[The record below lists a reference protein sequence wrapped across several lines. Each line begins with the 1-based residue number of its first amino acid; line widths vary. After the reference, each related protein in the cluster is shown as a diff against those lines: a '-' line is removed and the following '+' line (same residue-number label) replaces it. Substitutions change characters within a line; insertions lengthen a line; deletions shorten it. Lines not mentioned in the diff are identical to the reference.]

1 MWNAISSSKL
11 LWSVEQERKR
21 KIHEQRLLAINSRKP
36 RRKKSNKPKTSAER
50 HLIDNFLAKGSY
62 KHIKENKKRQYYL
75 ERERIE
81 VKRINRLLLGK
92 LQQVFASESPFDEV
106 EPQYVKPRSL
116 NINERRKELMRI
128 NEENKSMLRRLQSV
142 EPTMSAKQLAD
153 EEKIRRKDR
162 KRLQCFI
169 PTLDIFIHSTAI
181 AKESSVRSETKAV
194 AATAAGTGTKGEKK
208 SLPVPP
214 NKKQARPRRN
224 KPKTKGRTITDS
236 VLQSNAVVTDD
247 PTKDPQQEQAQETQN
262 NQKKRQQQ
270 QEQENDAQ
278 RQQQEEQAQ
287 EQQEQQKQ
295 QEQRQ
300 RQAITNIIQLVA
312 GVGATTMTYKQLLKS
327 LVSNANNI
335 HQECNTNGLSFLV
348 NIKQCT
354 ALFYNR
360 QSIGYEE
367 LVPVLSLEPENQ
379 SDVNEHHFNFQ
390 SDAQIVFAM
399 IDTDKDGVITYN
411 ELLVAIQE
419 SNAVQQHC
427 QNNNA
432 VSPLLDIARIKGA
445 MKSVAGVVNNEE
457 QMNFNSFLLLISAVV
472 QDMDVMMDSK
482 DTSSLEAIDQLFVLL
497 DTNKDGILS
506 YRECFDGMSLDS
518 VQDLINNKTL
528 ASKLKDLLHPS
539 KLKTTLNKISKHHPS
554 NELNRNAFRL
564 WVAVTSNNN
573 EEE

>member
-21 KIHEQRLLAINSRKP
+21 KIHEERLLAINSRKP
-36 RRKKSNKPKTSAER
+36 RRKKSLKPKTSSSER
-50 HLIDNFLAKGSY
+50 HKIDNWIAKGSY

-92 LQQVFASESPFDEV
+92 LQKVFASESPFDEV
-106 EPQYVKPRSL
+106 EPQYVRPRSL

-169 PTLDIFIHSTAI
+169 PTLDIYIHSTSI

-194 AATAAGTGTKGEKK
+194 AALAAGTGAKGENF

-224 KPKTKGRTITDS
+224 KPKTQGRTITDS
-236 VLQSNAVVTDD
+236 VLQSS
-247 PTKDPQQEQAQETQN
+247 AQETQN
-262 NQKKRQQQ
+262 QEKRQQQ
-270 QEQENDAQ
+270 QKQDKDA
-278 RQQQEEQAQ
+278 QQQEQQAR
-287 EQQEQQKQ
+287 EQQKQ

-300 RQAITNIIQLVA
+300 RQAITIIIQLVA

-327 LVSNANNI
+327 LVCNANNI

-367 LVPVLSLEPENQ
+367 LVPLLSFEPENQ
-379 SDVNEHHFNFQ
+379 SDV

-427 QNNNA
+427 QENNA

-457 QMNFNSFLLLISAVV
+457 QMNINSFLLLISAVV
-472 QDMDVMMDSK
+472 NDMDVMMDSK

-518 VQDLINNKTL
+518 VQDLINNKTV
-528 ASKLKDLLHPS
+528 APKLKDLLHPS
-539 KLKTTLNKISKHHPS
+539 KLKTTLNNISKHHPS

-564 WVAVTSNNN
+564 WVAVTSNN
-573 EEE
+573 EE